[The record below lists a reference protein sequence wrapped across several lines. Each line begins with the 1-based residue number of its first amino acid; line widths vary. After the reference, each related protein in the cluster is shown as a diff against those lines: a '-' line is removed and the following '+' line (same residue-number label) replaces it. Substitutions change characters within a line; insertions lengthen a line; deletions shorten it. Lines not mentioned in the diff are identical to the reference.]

1 MEERHRR
8 TAAGCGRGDLSWMM
22 GGLVEISVKV
32 RYLTGLDKVGV
43 LRDGSEWEMGENGGI
58 FVRNRLVVN
67 WVGVSK

>member
-1 MEERHRR
+1 MWE
-8 TAAGCGRGDLSWMM
+8 GDLSWMM

-58 FVRNRLVVN
+58 FVVNRLVVN
-67 WVGVSK
+67 WV